1 MSGEINLASHLI
13 KVKDILKPYFKDF
26 KFSGILVDK
35 DGSHLTLT
43 RIRDQSFLLDVSI
56 RIIPRNCS
64 LYDYPLEWYLL
75 VETRSWYYNEYSV
88 IEFKNNDLKLVSFK
102 EPDLR
107 LTIQTIQR
115 SILGVKV
122 NNPRPELIDALDEFL
137 LKSPE
142 EILVIEEVE

>member
-13 KVKDILKPYFKDF
+13 KVRDILKSYFKDF

-43 RIRDQSFLLDVSI
+43 WIRNQSFLLDVSI

-64 LYDYPLEWYLL
+64 LRDDPSEWYLL
-75 VETRSWYYNEYSV
+75 VETKSWYYNEYSV
-88 IEFKNNDLKLVSFK
+88 IEYKNNDLKLVSFK

-115 SILGVKV
+115 SILGAKV
-122 NNPRPELIDALDEFL
+122 NNPHPELIDALDEFL

-142 EILVIEEVE
+142 EILVIEVE